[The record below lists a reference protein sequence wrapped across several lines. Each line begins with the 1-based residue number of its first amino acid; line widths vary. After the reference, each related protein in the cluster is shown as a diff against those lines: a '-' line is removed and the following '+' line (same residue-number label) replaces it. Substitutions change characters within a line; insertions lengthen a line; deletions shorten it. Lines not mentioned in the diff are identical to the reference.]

1 MRIFRLLMLAA
12 FLAASVPCLAQD
24 AAESISA
31 DVLLAQALENSPDI
45 LSAKNTLAQ
54 AKLTYQATLA
64 FKATSLSANASG
76 SYSTVASGN
85 QPAGFSGKGDLSIA
99 IPLNSSFSLGASAK
113 VDGSNVSASAS
124 ANWNPLASSQTAKD
138 AKVNYELALAS
149 YEQAL
154 RDVKQSASEQIIS
167 FMDASNALISARES
181 LALANISLLS
191 AQTKQGL
198 GQSSATELLKA
209 EKSKASAD
217 RAVARADSSLDKAR
231 ASLAL
236 TIGGEPG
243 KRIEAGAGVSLE
255 GLSSAEDWAAPAF
268 SELPKKRS
276 VLQAEANLAKA
287 KNTVLNGG
295 TKGEGPLKLSAS
307 VDTNL
312 KISLSGNYSL
322 GLSEIDGSDAAS
334 KKLTVEAAQ
343 LALDKARYDAQTEYQ
358 NALDSAKDAL
368 LALKD
373 AELQL
378 RIDAYAADAA
388 KVKWD
393 SQAMTELEY
402 RGIVNAQKD
411 SAAKVASARLS
422 LVKARA
428 WFVAQ

>member
-12 FLAASVPCLAQD
+12 FLAAGVPCIAQD

-31 DVLLAQALENSPDI
+31 DVLLAQALESSPDI
-45 LSAKNTLAQ
+45 LSARNALAKAQ
-54 AKLTYQATLA
+54 LTYQATLPL
-64 FKATSLSANASG
+64 KGTKLSANASG
-76 SYSTVASGN
+76 GYSGLREDGQAGN
-85 QPAGFSGKGDLSIA
+85 VSVGGGLSVSV
-99 IPLNSSFSLGASAK
+99 PVNNSFSFGASVKAE
-113 VDGSNVSASAS
+113 GTSVSASGS
-124 ANWNPLASSQTAKD
+124 VNWNPLASSQAAKD

-154 RDVKQSASEQIIS
+154 RDAKQSASEQIIS
-167 FMDASNALISARES
+167 FMDAGNALDSARES
-181 LALANISLLS
+181 QALANISLLS

-209 EKSKASAD
+209 QKSKAGAD
-217 RAVARADSSLDKAR
+217 RQVAKAESALNKAR

-236 TIGGEPG
+236 TLGGDAG
-243 KRIEAGAGVSLE
+243 KKISEGAGVSLE
-255 GLSSAEDWAAPAF
+255 GLSSEDDWTVPAF
-268 SELPKKRS
+268 SELPKKRA
-276 VLQAEANLAKA
+276 VLEAEANLAKA
-287 KNTVLNGG
+287 RNTVLNGG
-295 TKGEGPLKLSAS
+295 NDNSGPLKISAS
-307 VDTNL
+307 VDTSL
-312 KISLSGNYSL
+312 KISLSGSYSL

-334 KKLTVEAAQ
+334 KRLTVESAQ
-343 LALDKARYDAQTEYQ
+343 LALDKAIFNARTEYQ

-373 AELQL
+373 AEFQLQL
-378 RIDAYAADAA
+378 DTYSADAA

-428 WFVAQ
+428 WFVAK